1 MSQETAKRVL
11 KIEAEAIAE
20 LIPRLGESFDQ
31 AVELLAKCRGRMV
44 AMGMGKSGI
53 VCRKIAA
60 TFNSTGTPSIFLH
73 PAEAIHGDLGMLAT
87 GDIVL
92 ALSNSGETDELVDLV
107 STIKRLGIP
116 LISMVG
122 NMESTLAHGS
132 DIALDVGVNQEA
144 CPFGLAPTASTTA
157 SMALGDALAL
167 ALSEKKG
174 FHLEDFALLHPGGK
188 LGKVLAKVGD
198 LMHRG
203 EQIPKVALDALMDE
217 VIYEMSNKKLGVTS
231 VVDSDGGIVGVI
243 SDGDLRRLLQKKR
256 ERVLSFKA
264 SQCMTK
270 DPLTIS
276 EDELGTSAL
285 HIMEENKITS
295 LMVTD
300 GSNNV
305 VGIIHLH
312 DLWRTEMI

>member
-231 VVDSDGGIVGVI
+231 VVDSNGGLVGVI